1 MSFSEEDRARR
12 LAAKKNNERVKL
24 AAGALNA
31 LGIAVA
37 GAAVILPAINEQ
49 GFLLTI
55 WPWILLLSALGR
67 HMAAQTLLSPLRSED

>member
-1 MSFSEEDRARR
+1 MSLTEEDRARR
-12 LAAKKNNERVKL
+12 LAAKRSNERVKL

-37 GAAVILPAINEQ
+37 GAAVILPAINEP

-55 WPWILLLSALGR
+55 KPWILLFSAFGII
-67 HMAAQTLLSPLRSED
+67 